1 MNIIYRCNR
10 IKKYFKIYNL
20 VIKLNT
26 YYQILLL
33 NLKILKHIKKS
44 KYKDFSKEESKR
56 TKIN

>member
-20 VIKLNT
+20 VIKLNM

-33 NLKILKHIKKS
+33 NLKILKHIKKVNIRIFP
-44 KYKDFSKEESKR
+44 KRKVKEQK
-56 TKIN
+56 